1 MVRQHREL
9 HLQLE
14 DVEKLRRYA
23 QSVVSKHHAL
33 DDALDKAKSRSK
45 HWEQKAMV
53 GIKRMISVEKERDE
67 AKEEAQN
74 ARLVVF
80 ATGDAKARV
89 EDNLARVQD
98 ALVIAED
105 VRHKVEVEVARLE
118 VEWTLLMLEIGATKD
133 EVSSLHS

>member
-9 HLQLE
+9 HLLLE

-23 QSVVSKHHAL
+23 QSVVSKNHAL
-33 DDALDKAKSRSK
+33 DDALDKSKARSK
-45 HWEQKAMV
+45 HWERKAMAR
-53 GIKRMISVEKERDE
+53 IKRMTSVEKERDE
-67 AKEEAQN
+67 AKEEAQH
-74 ARLVVF
+74 AWLVVV
-80 ATGDAKARV
+80 AKGDAKARV

-105 VRHKVEVEVARLE
+105 ARHKAEAEVAHLE
-118 VEWTLLMLEIGATKD
+118 VEWTSLMLEIGATKD